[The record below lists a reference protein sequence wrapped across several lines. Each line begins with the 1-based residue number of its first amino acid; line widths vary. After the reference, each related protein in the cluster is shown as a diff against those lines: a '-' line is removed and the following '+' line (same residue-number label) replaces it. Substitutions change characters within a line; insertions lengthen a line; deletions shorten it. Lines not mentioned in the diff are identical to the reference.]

1 MRRLPLVCA
10 WLVASAAPAAADTDF
25 GIGGQI
31 RVRFEVFDF
40 NRTVPPD
47 SNYFRHRSTDVD
59 ILERAR
65 LGVTAT
71 VSENVHAYVQVQDS
85 RLFGTETST
94 LSNEHNLD
102 VHQAWGEVQRLGSHR
117 QLFVRAGRQQLS
129 YGNERIIGAVDF
141 SNIGRAFDALQTR
154 LETGPW
160 TFDLVAARVAEDVPA
175 SDDIVLSYNHY
186 AVPDHDVGLDAYAMY
201 RDADNGYFETTLG
214 ERASGTLSRLR
225 FDHEFAAMLGSR
237 QGEDLEAYLFST
249 QAHLRL
255 GGPGAP
261 AVGGGFDY
269 FTGDETP
276 GDGEF
281 HLFDVNRTFH
291 TGHKFYGLMDVA
303 EFLAGAAGLVD
314 PYGTLAVQGPG
325 KLKASATVHGFFVD
339 QPSRLARDAGLVDP
353 DAVSEE
359 DSYLGTEM
367 DALLSFAVATQM
379 QLELFGGFFFPGRF
393 LSDQDRGRTATWV
406 YVQGTVDF

>member
-1 MRRLPLVCA
+1 VRRWTLGCVG
-10 WLVASAAPAAADTDF
+10 LVAVAAPAWAETQFD
-25 GIGGQI
+25 IGGQI

-47 SNYFRHRSTDVD
+47 SNFFRHRSADVD

-65 LGVTAT
+65 LGVNAT
-71 VSENVHAYVQVQDS
+71 IAEGVHAYVQVQDS
-85 RLFGTETST
+85 RVFGTEAST

-102 VHQAWGEVQRLGSHR
+102 VHQAWGEVQRIGSSR
-117 QLFVRAGRQQLS
+117 QLYVRAGRQQLS
-129 YGNERIIGAVDF
+129 YGNERIVGAVDF

-154 LETGPW
+154 VQSGPW

-175 SDDIVLSYNHY
+175 SDDVVLSYNRY
-186 AVPDHDVGLDAYAMY
+186 AVPNHDVGVEAYAMY

-214 ERASGTLSRLR
+214 EHAAGTLGRIR

-237 QGEDLEAYLFST
+237 QGEDIEAYLFST

-255 GGPGAP
+255 GGPGAA

-269 FTGDETP
+269 FTGDEAP
-276 GDGEF
+276 GDGKF

-314 PYGTLAVQGPG
+314 PYGAVSVQGPG
-325 KLKASATVHGFFVD
+325 KLKATATVHGFFAD
-339 QPSRLARDAGLVDP
+339 QPARLALDAPLP
-353 DAVSEE
+353 VSEQ
-359 DSYLGTEM
+359 DSYLGTEL
-367 DALLSFAVATQM
+367 DTLLSFAVAPQT
-379 QLELFGGFFFPGRF
+379 QLEVFGGFFFPGQF
-393 LSDQDRGRTATWV
+393 LSAQDRGRTATWV